1 MSHVTIRGCRICGNS
16 ELHSVLHLG
25 EQALTGVF
33 PRSPAHP
40 VEAGPV
46 ELVKCTENEGGCGLV
61 QLRQSYAP
69 EAMYGHNY
77 GYRSGLNQSMVQHLR
92 GRVKAALAIAQPQPG
107 DLIIDIGS
115 NDSTTL
121 QSYPKAFE
129 MVGID
134 PTGIKYARYYPDHIK
149 LIPDFFTADAFH
161 DLYPG
166 RRAKII
172 TSFAMFYDLESPQ
185 TFMADI
191 AECLTDDGIWVF
203 EQSYLPGMLAALA
216 YDTICHEHLNYYAL
230 RQIKW
235 LTERTGF
242 KILDV
247 ERNDVNGGSFCIT
260 VAKSTSAYQEN
271 TRQIEDVLADE
282 ERLGLGT
289 ARPFEQFRDKVFR
302 HRSELCAFIK
312 QVHGQGRTIYGYG
325 ASTKG
330 NVILQ
335 FCNLTTAEIPAIAEV
350 NEDKFGAYTP
360 RTLIP
365 IRSEAEV
372 RAADP
377 DYLLVLPWHFKQNIL
392 QREKAYLARGGKLV
406 FPLPRIEVVTRAG
419 VRAAA

>member
-230 RQIKW
+230 RTAAAFASR
-235 LTERTGF
+235 LPSLRRRTR
-242 KILDV
+242 KIRGRSRMCWPTRSGLAWA
-247 ERNDVNGGSFCIT
+247 RRGRS
-260 VAKSTSAYQEN
+260 SSSA
-271 TRQIEDVLADE
+271 TR
-282 ERLGLGT
+282 
-289 ARPFEQFRDKVFR
+289 
-302 HRSELCAFIK
+302 S
-312 QVHGQGRTIYGYG
+312 
-325 ASTKG
+325 S
-330 NVILQ
+330 
-335 FCNLTTAEIPAIAEV
+335 AIA
-350 NEDKFGAYTP
+350 ASCAPLSSRYTVKGGRFMATAP
-360 RTLIP
+360 R
-365 IRSEAEV
+365 R
-372 RAADP
+372 
-377 DYLLVLPWHFKQNIL
+377 
-392 QREKAYLARGGKLV
+392 RG
-406 FPLPRIEVVTRAG
+406 T
-419 VRAAA
+419 